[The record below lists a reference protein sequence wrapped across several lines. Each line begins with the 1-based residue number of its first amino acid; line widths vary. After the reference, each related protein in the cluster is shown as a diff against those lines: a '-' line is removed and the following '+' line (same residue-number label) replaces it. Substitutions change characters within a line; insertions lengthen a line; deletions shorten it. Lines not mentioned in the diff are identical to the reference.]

1 MPFSTRPVGMVR
13 SALLALLI
21 FAASCNLNKDDEENF
36 GICVHS
42 TTKQPK
48 NTGCLTDNGGS
59 SVYTYCT
66 DEKIEKDC
74 KNLSAECSASSLAT
88 YDDTI
93 VWYKGKKC
101 GESGYTETCTG
112 NSNYKASNQTFCPQ

>member
-1 MPFSTRPVGMVR
+1 MLRYVFAA
-13 SALLALLI
+13 ALLVVG
-21 FAASCNLNKDDEENF
+21 SCNLNKDDDENA

-48 NTGCLTDNGGS
+48 LANCTIDTGLSN
-59 SVYTYCT
+59 VYTYCT

-74 KNLSAECSASSLAT
+74 KNLSAACSNPSSLAE
-88 YDDTI
+88 YNDTI

-101 GESGYTETCTG
+101 AESGYTETCAS
-112 NSNYKASNQTFCPQ
+112 NSLYKASNQTFCPQ

>member
-1 MPFSTRPVGMVR
+1 MVR
-13 SALLALLI
+13 YVFVVILLVVG
-21 FAASCNLNKDDEENF
+21 SCNLNKDDDETF

-48 NTGCLTDNGGS
+48 LANCTTDTGLSN
-59 SVYTYCT
+59 VYTYCT

-101 GESGYTETCTG
+101 AESGYTETCTS
-112 NSNYKASNQTFCPQ
+112 NSLYKVSNQTFCPQ

>member
-1 MPFSTRPVGMVR
+1 MLRY
-13 SALLALLI
+13 ALIASLI
-21 FAASCNLNKDDEENF
+21 LAASCNMNKDDDETF

-48 NTGCLTDNGGS
+48 QTDCTTDNGGS
-59 SVYTYCT
+59 TVYTYCT

-74 KNLSAECSASSLAT
+74 KNLSASCSNPSSLAT

-101 GESGYTETCTG
+101 AENGYTETCTN